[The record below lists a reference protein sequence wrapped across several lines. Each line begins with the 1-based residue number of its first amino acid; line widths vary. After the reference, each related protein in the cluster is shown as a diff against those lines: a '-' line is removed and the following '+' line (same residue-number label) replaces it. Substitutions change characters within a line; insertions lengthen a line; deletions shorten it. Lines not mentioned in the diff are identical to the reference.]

1 MSPSRSSFLSFVS
14 QISDNLQQLTQLTS
28 AHGAAPTPP
37 QELQIL
43 RSFCGAY
50 DKIFAHLASIP
61 THSPPVEKLAIMRFV
76 LQTLPLMQNSARALA
91 AFEDKPDRAPLLAAS
106 RELLGR
112 LNEGI
117 SGLKQ
122 RYRPITG

>member
-1 MSPSRSSFLSFVS
+1 MSPPRSSFLAFVS
-14 QISDNLQQLTQLTS
+14 QISDDLQQLTHLTS
-28 AHGAAPTPP
+28 AHGSAPTPP

-50 DKIFAHLASIP
+50 DKIFAHLATTP
-61 THSPPVEKLAIMRFV
+61 TRSLPAEKLAIIRFV
-76 LQTLPLMQNSARALA
+76 LRTLPLMENSARALA
-91 AFEDKPDRAPLLAAS
+91 EFEQFPDRTPLPAA
-106 RELLGR
+106 RVLLDR

-122 RYRPITG
+122 RYRPLTG